1 MVALSLGF
9 HPQTQNL
16 KTTCGK
22 QLPQES
28 AAQKLSIDS
37 IQDLIHRLKS
47 QKHIDIAGLEKV
59 KCENNLMPYMYM

>member
-47 QKHIDIAGLEKV
+47 
-59 KCENNLMPYMYM
+59 